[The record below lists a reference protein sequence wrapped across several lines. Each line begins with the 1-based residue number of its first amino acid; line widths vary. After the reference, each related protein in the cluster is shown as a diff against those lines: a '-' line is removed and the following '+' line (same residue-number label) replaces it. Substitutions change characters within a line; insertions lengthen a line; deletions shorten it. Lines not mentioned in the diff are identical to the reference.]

1 MKCLAG
7 AMISMLTLGN
17 RVEEPLSDVLKTLVR
32 FRSVPEPS
40 PMRRTLS
47 TRLLLWQGPPS
58 RLPIDVGVVS
68 EDDYARLTA
77 KMVPSPVPAD
87 RSAFLMHPG

>member
-1 MKCLAG
+1 
-7 AMISMLTLGN
+7 MILTPSG
-17 RVEEPLSDVLKTLVR
+17 S
-32 FRSVPEPS
+32 PEPQQS
-40 PMRRTLS
+40 V
-47 TRLLLWQGPPS
+47 LLWQGPPS